1 MRSQGGE
8 NDSEEDFWDWKGA
21 VEKASGELAGFRA
34 AGVIPNLK
42 GGQPVATVLLSKG
55 NQYHLVNVML
65 G

>member
-1 MRSQGGE
+1 ME
-8 NDSEEDFWDWKGA
+8 LWDWKGA